1 MLQSNHQPC
10 TRSLPLPWTA
20 AIFLTLLWLSTISV
34 VAEEIQMDFVMSRSI
49 DKNAIT
55 EAQATFRVTVSTDQ
69 KDNAWLRQ
77 KMRDEVGPILDL
89 MNKQVAKLV
98 EKADS
103 DIKKSGNDDAKK
115 QQIIFDLN
123 SNFDVLVAFTKDAV
137 EYELKQKMLEWEVE
151 KKALKTWK
159 IKTTYEIIRDVAAN
173 SFSLGA
179 AVASGGVTEPLTVV
193 DFIKRTVNIANN
205 LRDRLASEH
214 KARAELH
221 QSLLNYID
229 QNTKIKP
236 SARPTSRQ
244 RFANLFSE
252 SAEATFEHKLMLYQ
266 YKLTELQIAIE
277 KMSMVLDLKLDDK
290 KVTPENRTAYEM
302 ACQEL
307 ISKIGEL
314 SKKRLE
320 EGRNMV
326 QVSKQIWENFKA
338 QQSQT
343 QNAINAQR
351 TKDRETVSKVT
362 DAVLT
367 AGALVDPVNAAL
379 FAFETACNAVIDKI
393 TE

>member
-1 MLQSNHQPC
+1 MLQSNHQLC
-10 TRSLPLPWTA
+10 TRSLPLSWTA

-34 VAEEIQMDFVMSRSI
+34 VAEEIQMDFVMSQSI
-49 DKNAIT
+49 DKNDIT

-77 KMRDEVGPILDL
+77 KMRDEVEPILDL

-103 DIKKSGNDDAKK
+103 EIKKAGSDDAKK

-173 SFSLGA
+173 SFSFGA

-221 QSLLNYID
+221 QSLLKYID

-236 SARPTSRQ
+236 SARPTSKQ

-290 KVTPENRTAYEM
+290 KVTPENLTAYEM

-379 FAFETACNAVIDKI
+379 FVFETACNAVIDKI